1 MVPCKNNPV
10 SVSFVI
16 AISPILPES
25 FSKLKLK
32 AGETSSAERN
42 HKSWIPLGEKSP
54 EIRSGAKDEP
64 LVAQRQTKWKVGFD
78 RVTPRRNSKNFRN
91 PKSKLQDAIA
101 KGKAKAKARAR
112 ARARARATA
121 RAKLNNRN
129 VSKEK
134 KSNVFYIDPES
145 KNDK

>member
-54 EIRSGAKDEP
+54 ENRSGAKDEP
-64 LVAQRQTKWKVGFD
+64 LVAQRQTKWKVGLD
-78 RVTPRRNSKNFRN
+78 RVTPRRNRKNFRN
-91 PKSKLQDAIA
+91 PKGKLQDAIA
-101 KGKAKAKARAR
+101 KGKAKARAR

-134 KSNVFYIDPES
+134 KSNVVYIDSES